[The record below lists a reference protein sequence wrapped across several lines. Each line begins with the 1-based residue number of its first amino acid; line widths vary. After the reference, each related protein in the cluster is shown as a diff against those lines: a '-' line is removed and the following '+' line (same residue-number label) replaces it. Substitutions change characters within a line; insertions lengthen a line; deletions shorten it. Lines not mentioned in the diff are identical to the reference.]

1 MLGVCYYP
9 EHWPEAW
16 WEDDARRMKA
26 MGISHVRIAEFAWS
40 RFEPKRDDFRFEWL
54 DRAIEVLGKAGL
66 KIVMCTPTAT
76 PPKWLMDEHPDIAPV
91 DADGRPKGFGSRRH
105 YSFSSPVWIE
115 ETKRICEIIAKRY
128 GGNPHVAGWQT
139 DNEYGCHSTIL
150 SYGQHDLM
158 AFQGWLRRRYQSP
171 DQLNEA
177 WGNAFWSMDVQG
189 FDEISLPNLTVTE
202 ANPAAR
208 LDFWRFSSDQVAA
221 YNKIQ
226 CDIIRKHSP
235 GHYKV
240 SEDIDLAS
248 WDSYPVGFTEQFPF
262 NEDEKLKWQDTAHP
276 DMAPFH
282 HDLYR
287 GMKPSG
293 RWWVMEQQP
302 GPVNWA
308 PWNPIPK
315 PGQIRVF
322 TWEALAHGAECV
334 SYFRW
339 RQAPFAQEQMHAG
352 LNLPNNAGLSAGG
365 SEATQVGEELAR
377 LGPLPASSK
386 APIALVFDYEASWIL
401 SIQPQGKDFS
411 YHALTYRWYEAIRR
425 LGLDIDIVPPG
436 RDLSSYKLVL
446 VPTLPH
452 ISEAAMA
459 AFKATDALLLFGPR
473 SGSKTRSYSIP
484 DSLPPG
490 PLQELLPIT
499 VRQVSSTRPNVSFA
513 VNGIHIKGKGSRWR
527 DEVSPEAGTEVVA
540 RFDSDE
546 PALVK
551 HSKAHYLATWP
562 DGQLLD
568 GVFKTLLRDAGLPW
582 QPVPAHIRLRRRG
595 EWNFAFNYGPDI
607 WSVPDQ
613 KNKTFLLG
621 ESDVLP
627 NSLSIWRQN
636 G

>member
-1 MLGVCYYP
+1 M
-9 EHWPEAW
+9 
-16 WEDDARRMKA
+16 
-26 MGISHVRIAEFAWS
+26 
-40 RFEPKRDDFRFEWL
+40 
-54 DRAIEVLGKAGL
+54 
-66 KIVMCTPTAT
+66 T
-76 PPKWLMDEHPDIAPV
+76 
-91 DADGRPKGFGSRRH
+91 
-105 YSFSSPVWIE
+105 
-115 ETKRICEIIAKRY
+115 ETI
-128 GGNPHVAGWQT
+128 
-139 DNEYGCHSTIL
+139 
-150 SYGQHDLM
+150 
-158 AFQGWLRRRYQSP
+158 
-171 DQLNEA
+171 
-177 WGNAFWSMDVQG
+177 
-189 FDEISLPNLTVTE
+189 
-202 ANPAAR
+202 PAAR

-226 CDIIRKHSP
+226 CDIIRVHSP
-235 GHYKV
+235 GRWITHNYMGLFHEFDHYKV

-262 NEDEKLKWQDTAHP
+262 SDDEKLKWQDTAHP

-287 GMKPSG
+287 GMKGSG

-365 SEATQVGEELAR
+365 MEATQVGEELAR
-377 LGPLPASSK
+377 LGPLPASAK
-386 APIALVFDYEASWIL
+386 APVAMVFDYEASWIL

-425 LGLDIDIVPPG
+425 LGLDVDIVPPG
-436 RDLSSYKLVL
+436 RDLTGYRLVL

-459 AFKATDALLLFGPR
+459 AFRTTDALILFGPR

-484 DSLPPG
+484 DNLPPG
-490 PLQELLPIT
+490 PLQDLLPMK

-527 DEVSPEAGTEVVA
+527 DELT
-540 RFDSDE
+540 
-546 PALVK
+546 PAKV
-551 HSKAHYLATWP
+551 
-562 DGQLLD
+562 
-568 GVFKTLLRDAGLPW
+568 
-582 QPVPAHIRLRRRG
+582 RRCWR
-595 EWNFAFNYGPDI
+595 A
-607 WSVPDQ
+607 
-613 KNKTFLLG
+613 
-621 ESDVLP
+621 
-627 NSLSIWRQN
+627 SIQMRQRS
-636 G
+636 